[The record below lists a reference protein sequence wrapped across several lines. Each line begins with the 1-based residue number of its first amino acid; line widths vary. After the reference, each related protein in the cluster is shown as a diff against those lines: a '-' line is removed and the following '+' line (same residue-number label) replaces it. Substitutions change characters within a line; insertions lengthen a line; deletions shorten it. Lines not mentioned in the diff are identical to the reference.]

1 MNYMDVEGLRVKGRR
16 WLWGGK
22 WSTVE
27 NGAKRTAKEKRNK
40 KADIKG
46 MAKHERMRGV
56 DGEKSFAKFSER
68 QLEEKEFFF
77 SSFFSGKRKRWGT
90 IIFFFFFFLLHP
102 FLLSSSLA
110 LSESDKCHG
119 CP

>member
-1 MNYMDVEGLRVKGRR
+1 
-16 WLWGGK
+16 
-22 WSTVE
+22 VE

-40 KADIKG
+40 KADMKG

-90 IIFFFFFFLLHP
+90 SLFFFL
-102 FLLSSSLA
+102 FFSSSSPLPPFFIF
-110 LSESDKCHG
+110 G
-119 CP
+119 PF